1 MTRVGKQ
8 SINFSPLSSVY
19 KSGIATLVGDVD
31 AALFLKTESTKMLG
45 KQTEKISLAF
55 TEEHDVKELAN
66 AQDRVSILIGKA
78 IEPWDFEEDVS
89 VAKNTSGDVSNLGVF
104 TLQLGTSQGTPVKK
118 NHEPDST
125 GGKVAQARTYQNSTF
140 DTTDLSS
147 FVSVPIDSEVALN
160 LDLQLQKLDREAIDL
175 AWQNLQSECEH
186 QFIDMDLYIRMTQNP
201 SVYVHEINVLFT
213 VLVMNP
219 HKLTAQQRARLWH
232 WRLAYCA
239 DGVPK
244 RMTKDLGAKGMN
256 VTCDLNEDCP
266 ICDKAKFRRAAF
278 YKPNPKDCTRVDK
291 WMITHVG
298 GVGRQKP
305 FKVKSIHGAV
315 GSWVFADDGTNPTN
329 PMKKMGFMFQIM
341 PELKNCKRQYQN

>member
-1 MTRVGKQ
+1 M
-8 SINFSPLSSVY
+8 
-19 KSGIATLVGDVD
+19 VGDVET
-31 AALFLKTESTKMLG
+31 ALFLKTESNKMLG
-45 KQTEKISLAF
+45 KKTENISHAF
-55 TEEHDVKELAN
+55 TEEHDVRELAN
-66 AQDRVSILIGKA
+66 AQGRVSILIGNA
-78 IEPWDFEEDVS
+78 IESWDFEEGVS
-89 VAKNTSGDVSNLGVF
+89 VVKDTSGEVSKLGVL
-104 TLQLGTSQGTPVKK
+104 TLQLGTSQDTQVKK
-118 NHEPDST
+118 TTVLQNST
-125 GGKVAQARTYQNSTF
+125 TVFQNCGEETHTRIYQNSTF

-186 QFIDMDLYIRMTQNP
+186 QFIDMDLYIKMSQSP

-232 WRLAYCA
+232 WRLAHCA

-278 YKPNPKDCTRVDK
+278 YKPNPKDGTRVDK
-291 WMITHVG
+291 WMITHIDGVG
-298 GVGRQKP
+298 G
-305 FKVKSIHGAV
+305 
-315 GSWVFADDGTNPTN
+315 
-329 PMKKMGFMFQIM
+329 
-341 PELKNCKRQYQN
+341 